1 MAVVGTKYANLQ
13 DVASRTKDG
22 KIQRIAEIL
31 NETNEILDDALY
43 IEANNT
49 TGHQTTVRSG
59 LPTPTWRQL
68 YQGVQP
74 TKSKTVKVTD
84 TIGMLEAYSEVD
96 VELAN
101 LNNNSQEFRMSEDKA
116 FLEGMSQEM
125 ANTLIYGNTETDPE
139 KFMGLA
145 PRYNDLSAEN
155 AANIISGGGSG
166 SDNTSIWLVTW
177 DDSTCHMIY
186 PKGSQAGLSSDDKG
200 QTTKENPDGSLYEV
214 YRTHYKAKM
223 GLVLRDW
230 RYVVRIANIDVS
242 DITKDAATGADI
254 IDLMVQ
260 AQHKL
265 RSRKGRQVW
274 YANETIITALDRQ
287 IMNRSTAALS
297 LREIEG
303 REVMMFRGRPVRRVD
318 AILDTEATVS

>member
-1 MAVVGTKYANLQ
+1 MAVVGTTYPNLQ

-74 TKSKTVKVTD
+74 TKSKTVKVMD

-125 ANTLIYGNTETDPE
+125 ANTLIYGNTKTDPE

-145 PRYNDLSAEN
+145 PRYNDSSAEN
-155 AANIISGGGSG
+155 GANIIS
-166 SDNTSIWLVTW
+166 
-177 DDSTCHMIY
+177 
-186 PKGSQAGLSSDDKG
+186 Q
-200 QTTKENPDGSLYEV
+200 
-214 YRTHYKAKM
+214 
-223 GLVLRDW
+223 
-230 RYVVRIANIDVS
+230 
-242 DITKDAATGADI
+242 
-254 IDLMVQ
+254 
-260 AQHKL
+260 
-265 RSRKGRQVW
+265 
-274 YANETIITALDRQ
+274 
-287 IMNRSTAALS
+287 
-297 LREIEG
+297 
-303 REVMMFRGRPVRRVD
+303 
-318 AILDTEATVS
+318 

>member
-200 QTTKENPDGSLYEV
+200 QTTKENSDGSLYEV